1 MFGKKLYKSG
11 ALKQFV
17 WVYLSIALLLL
28 INLTFATLF
37 DPIFEKSFQANFSDI
52 VSFHVRYPEDFI
64 TYLITILIPV
74 VYFSFIRGIN
84 FYEEGLT
91 INRGLPFFNR
101 SVPYK
106 EIEEYKVVHPK
117 FLMSVKRKD
126 IDEEFYFTIKD
137 VDRVVAIFDQHNIK
151 GQLGNEEFQKR
162 MTVNKKL
169 IIFFIS
175 FSILMV
181 FIQYFGLVGKIFRN
195 FQIS

>member
-11 ALKQFV
+11 ALKQFK

-28 INLTFATLF
+28 INLTFQTLT
-37 DPIFEKSFQANFSDI
+37 DPLFEKTFTKNFAGI
-52 VSFHVRYPEDFI
+52 ISFHIKYPEDFF
-64 TYLITILIPV
+64 TYILTIFFPAI
-74 VYFSFIRGIN
+74 YYSFIRGIN
-84 FYEEGLT
+84 FYEEGMV
-91 INRGLPFFNR
+91 INRGFPFFNR
-101 SVPYK
+101 SIPYK
-106 EIEEYKVVHPK
+106 DIEEYKVVHPK

-151 GQLGNEEFQKR
+151 GHLGKEEFNQT

-169 IIFFIS
+169 IIFFVG
-175 FSILMV
+175 FSIFMF
-181 FIQYFGLVGKIFRN
+181 FIQYFGVIGKIFRN

>member
-11 ALKQFV
+11 ALKQFC

-37 DPIFEKSFQANFSDI
+37 DPIFEKSYQPTFSDI
-52 VSFHVRYPEDFI
+52 VNFHVKYPEDFI
-64 TYLITILIPV
+64 TYFITIFIPAI
-74 VYFSFIRGIN
+74 YYSFIRGIN
-84 FYEEGLT
+84 FYEEGMT

-101 SVPYK
+101 NLSYK
-106 EIEEYKVVHPK
+106 DIEEYKVVHPK
-117 FLMSVKRKD
+117 FLMAVKRKD
-126 IDEEFYFTIKD
+126 IEEEFYFTIKD

-151 GQLGNEEFQKR
+151 GQLGKDELQKR

-175 FSILMV
+175 FSILMI